1 MRKIRF
7 SRLVALALSGTLVF
21 AATAPSKAAETTTL
35 TIWTFGNVIQ
45 PALVLEYKRLNP
57 NINFSIK
64 KSELDPLNGQALV
77 TACATA
83 QSQNGPDIAAIEI
96 AYSGYWRSYPQCFV
110 NLKTMTS
117 TTGNK
122 TGNNIKK
129 DYLSWRWANGVAYNG
144 NVIGIPTDVGGLQV
158 AYRTDLFKKAGLP
171 TNRDAVSKLWGSW
184 SSFIATGERY
194 MKSLSAKDKKD
205 KVAFI
210 DSAGSIYSAMLN
222 QGTEKYYRNNNTA
235 DGVLV
240 YSTNPSV
247 RNAFNTTVT
256 AMQSGID
263 ARTAQFSSDWNVG
276 MTKGKFATILAPA
289 WMLDYIKQQ
298 APTTRGKWDVAAIPG
313 GGGNQGGTQLSIP
326 TSGKTANRQAAWDFI
341 SWYLAPEQQLKV
353 FKTYGFFPSTTE
365 LYTDKELVNYKD
377 PFFNNAPIGKIYST
391 GVKKLKPIFEG
402 KRQRAIDQA
411 FGNALARVAAKKQT
425 PAKAWAQALKDIK
438 TAVGG

>member
-122 TGNNIKK
+122 TGVNMKK

-171 TNRDAVSKLWGSW
+171 TNRAAVSKLWGSW
-184 SSFIATGERY
+184 SSFIKTGERY
-194 MKSLSAKDKKD
+194 MKTLSAKDKKE
-205 KVAFI
+205 KKAFI

-247 RNAFNTTVT
+247 KNAFNTTVT

-326 TSGKTANRQAAWDFI
+326 TSGKTENRQAAWDFI

-353 FKTYGFFPSTTE
+353 FKTYGFFPSTTA

>member
-7 SRLVALALSGTLVF
+7 SRLVALAMSGTLVF
-21 AATAPSKAAETTTL
+21 AVTAPSKAVETTTL

-171 TNRDAVSKLWGSW
+171 TNRDAVGKLWGSW

-194 MKSLSAKDKKD
+194 MNSLSAKDKKD

-240 YSTNPSV
+240 YRTNPSV

-425 PAKAWAQALKDIK
+425 PAKAWEQALKDIR